1 MSVTKFSRCG
11 TYLAAGGSD
20 GTLIVWNVKDSSVI
34 VEHAQF
40 AELITEITF
49 GNNETDI
56 FAADMK
62 GRIFKLKDFKAQPST
77 TTAAPSTTA
86 ASSKPQTTSKDDSD
100 MDDDDLM
107 SPPSSPRNL
116 EEEAKIADAFDDGM
130 DDLFANEVDDNEIS
144 ISKIK
149 ADNGFIGDEYVGV
162 KNAKVI
168 YGEEGL
174 GDKKSPISDDDDD
187 DAASISSRGSRPRSK
202 SSRPIVMAPPKI
214 PFTEPQEPFQPASTP
229 VHIDHRFM
237 TWNNTGIIRNYS
249 HDDDEK
255 QAIDIEFHDAAVH
268 PAIHLRNQDD
278 YTVATL
284 SKEVAVFANEKQ
296 SDSGRCV

>member
-11 TYLAAGGSD
+11 TYLAAGGLD
-20 GTLIVWNVKDSSVI
+20 GTLIVWNVKDSTVI

-40 AELITEITF
+40 SELITEIAF
-49 GNNETDI
+49 GNNESDI

-62 GRIFKLKDFKAQPST
+62 GRILKLKDFKVQPS
-77 TTAAPSTTA
+77 STTA
-86 ASSKPQTTSKDDSD
+86 TSSITTASSKPQTASKNDSD
-100 MDDDDLM
+100 MDDDDLL

-130 DDLFANEVDDNEIS
+130 DDLFANDVDDDNEIS

-149 ADNGFIGDEYVGV
+149 ANIGFIGDEYVGV

-168 YGEEGL
+168 IGGEGL
-174 GDKKSPISDDDDD
+174 GADKKSPISDDDDD
-187 DAASISSRGSRPRSK
+187 DASMSSRGSRPRSK
-202 SSRPIVMAPPKI
+202 SSRPIIMAPPKI
-214 PFTEPQEPFQPASTP
+214 PFTEPQEPIQPASTP
-229 VHIDHRFM
+229 VHLDHRFM
-237 TWNNTGIIRNYS
+237 IWNNTGIIRNYS

-278 YTVATL
+278 YTLATL

-296 SDSGRCV
+296 SDSGR

>member
-11 TYLAAGGSD
+11 TYLAAGGLD
-20 GTLIVWNVKDSSVI
+20 GTLIVWNVKDSTVI
-34 VEHAQF
+34 VEHALF
-40 AELITEITF
+40 TELITEITF

-62 GRIFKLKDFKAQPST
+62 GRILKLKDFKVKPST
-77 TTAAPSTTA
+77 TTATSSTAT
-86 ASSKPQTTSKDDSD
+86 ASSKPRTTTAKNDSD

-107 SPPSSPRNL
+107 SPPQSPRNL
-116 EEEAKIADAFDDGM
+116 EEEAKIADEFDDGM
-130 DDLFANEVDDNEIS
+130 DDLFANDVDDNEIS

-149 ADNGFIGDEYVGV
+149 RDTGFIGDEYVGV
-162 KNAKVI
+162 KKAAVI
-168 YGEEGL
+168 IGEEL
-174 GDKKSPISDDDDD
+174 DEKKRTIVSDDDDD
-187 DAASISSRGSRPRSK
+187 DVASVSSRGSRPRSK
-202 SSRPIVMAPPKI
+202 SSRPIVMAAPEI
-214 PFTEPQEPFQPASTP
+214 PFTKPQEPIQPASTP

-268 PAIHLRNQDD
+268 PAIHLRNQED
-278 YTVATL
+278 YTIATL

-296 SDSGRCV
+296 SDCGR